1 MVVGVAVWELY
12 IAGCQSLKDKRQ
24 VVKSLTDRLH
34 ARFNVS
40 AAETAHQDLHQ
51 RAELAVCVVSN
62 QRRHAQEVLSSCD
75 RLVEMDGRA
84 RIVDSYT
91 TFY

>member
-1 MVVGVAVWELY
+1 MVIGVVVWDLH

-24 VVKSLTDRLH
+24 VVKSLKDRLH

-40 AAETAHQDLHQ
+40 AAETAHLNLHQ
-51 RAELAVCVVSN
+51 RAEIAVCVVSN
-62 QRRHAQEVLSSCD
+62 DRKHAQQVLASCD
-75 RLVEMDGRA
+75 QLVEMEGRA

>member
-1 MVVGVAVWELY
+1 MTVGVVVWELH

-24 VVKSLTDRLH
+24 VVKSLKDRLH
-34 ARFNVS
+34 SRFNVS
-40 AAETAHQDLHQ
+40 AAETGHLDLHQ
-51 RAELAVCVVSN
+51 RAELAVCVVSPN
-62 QRRHAQEVLSSCD
+62 RRHAQQVLSSCD
-75 RLVEMDGRA
+75 AMLEMEGRA

>member
-1 MVVGVAVWELY
+1 MVVGLVVWELHVP
-12 IAGCQSLKDKRQ
+12 GCQSLKDKRQ
-24 VVKSLTDRLH
+24 VVKSLKDRLH
-34 ARFNVS
+34 AKFNVS
-40 AAETAHQDLHQ
+40 AAETAHQDLLQ

-62 QRRHAQEVLSSCD
+62 DRKHAQSVLSSCD
-75 RLVEMDGRA
+75 QLVEMEGRA

>member
-1 MVVGVAVWELY
+1 MIIGVVVWDLH

-24 VVKSLTDRLH
+24 VVKSLKDRLH

-40 AAETAHQDLHQ
+40 AAETGHQDLHQ
-51 RAELAVCVVSN
+51 RAELAVCVVSGD
-62 QRRHAQEVLSSCD
+62 RRHAQEVLSACD
-75 RLVEMDGRA
+75 SLVEMEGRA
-84 RIVDSYT
+84 RIMDSYT

>member
-1 MVVGVAVWELY
+1 MVVGVVVWELH
-12 IAGCQSLKDKRQ
+12 IPGCASLKEKRQ
-24 VVKSLTDRLH
+24 VVKSLKDRLH

-40 AAETAHQDLHQ
+40 AAETAHQDAHQ
-51 RAELAVCVVSN
+51 RAEIAVCVVSED
-62 QRRHAQEVLSSCD
+62 RRHAQSVLSSAD
-75 RLVEMDGRA
+75 RLVEEEGRA